1 MGIVCMYISVS
12 NVTGCYGL
20 VGLRRLTELRTGEEG
35 LKGSVACVYIVVT
48 FYYSKYQ
55 TGSAVYVIGIQ

>member
-1 MGIVCMYISVS
+1 MHVSVS

-20 VGLRRLTELRTGEEG
+20 VGLRELTELRTGEEG
-35 LKGSVACVYIVVT
+35 LKGSVVCVYMYSLT

-55 TGSAVYVIGIQ
+55 TGSAVYVVGI

>member
-1 MGIVCMYISVS
+1 MHVSVS

-35 LKGSVACVYIVVT
+35 LKGSVACVYIAVN
-48 FYYSKYQ
+48 FYYSKYE